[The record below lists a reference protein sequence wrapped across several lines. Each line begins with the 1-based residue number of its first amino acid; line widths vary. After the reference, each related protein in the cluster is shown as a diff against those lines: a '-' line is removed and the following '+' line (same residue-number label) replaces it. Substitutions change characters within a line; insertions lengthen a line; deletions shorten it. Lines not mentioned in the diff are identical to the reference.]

1 MSKLNHA
8 WVLAA
13 LDQADNERSK
23 LRNEKESF
31 MALLQS
37 GKDVLLIIFVLRARL
52 TI

>member
-23 LRNEKESF
+23 ITERERELYGASSIRQRCFINNLC
-31 MALLQS
+31 AA
-37 GKDVLLIIFVLRARL
+37 GKIN
-52 TI
+52 